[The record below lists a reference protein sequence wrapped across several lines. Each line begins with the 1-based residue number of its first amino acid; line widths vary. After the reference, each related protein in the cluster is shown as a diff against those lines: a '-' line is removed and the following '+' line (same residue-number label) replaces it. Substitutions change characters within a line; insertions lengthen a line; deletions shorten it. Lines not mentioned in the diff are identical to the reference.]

1 MDRHQSRPPATDFRT
16 LFRYAHWANDRLI
29 GAMKDADGVPE
40 RATELLAHLLRARDV
55 WYGRI
60 QDTDHAD
67 LNLWVDVGLQA
78 CVRRANAS
86 DRRWGEVLDGHIP
99 EKLDQPIAYTNS
111 KGHSFRTALED
122 VLVHVLNHGT
132 HHRGQIALVLREGGI
147 APPATDYIVFLREQ

>member
-1 MDRHQSRPPATDFRT
+1 
-16 LFRYAHWANDRLI
+16 
-29 GAMKDADGVPE
+29 
-40 RATELLAHLLRARDV
+40 LLRARDV

-86 DRRWGEVLDGHIP
+86 DRRWGEVLDGHVP

-111 KGHSFRTALED
+111 KGHSFRTTLKD
-122 VLVHVLNHGT
+122 VLVHVLNHGM
-132 HHRGQIALVLREGGI
+132 HHRGQITLMLRESHPQ
-147 APPATDYIVFLREQ
+147 PPIILSFFGSNNAMFWADHTHEQPWTGE